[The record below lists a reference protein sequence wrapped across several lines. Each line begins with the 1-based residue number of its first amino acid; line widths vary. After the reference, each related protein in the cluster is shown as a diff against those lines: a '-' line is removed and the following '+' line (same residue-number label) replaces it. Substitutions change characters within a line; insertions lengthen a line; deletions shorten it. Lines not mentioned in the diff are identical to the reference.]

1 MLFATPLL
9 DCGFVLL
16 LAYSIVHY
24 ALSRNSWKEYLAGAP
39 CAGGIAVFGAFVFSA
54 FIVNAG
60 KLLPSWNFIFAG
72 VLILFA
78 AGLKED
84 ISGLSRAKKTGAR
97 LLSALILAGCGGIR
111 IMDLHGILGLHA
123 LSYTGSLGLTVLG
136 CLLLTFAFDLA
147 ERMNG
152 WAVRAGL
159 IVFTVYG
166 GYFAYMGSPGL
177 AAVSFALLG
186 ALAAFIRFPFSPAGI
201 RIGHTGSLITGF
213 MAAVLSV
220 QFIQLYPESSASIV
234 GPPGFVMTLAF
245 LLPVFGVSGAFLQR
259 LSKKHAVS

>member
-9 DCGFVLL
+9 NCGFVLL
-16 LAYSIVHY
+16 LAYGIVHF

-60 KLLPSWNFIFAG
+60 KALPSWNFIFAG
-72 VLILFA
+72 VLVLFA

-84 ISGLSRAKKTGAR
+84 INGLSRAKKTGAR
-97 LLSALILAGCGGIR
+97 LLAALILAGCGGIR
-111 IMDLHGILGLHA
+111 IMDLHGILGIHT

-136 CLLLTFAFDLA
+136 CLLLTHAFDLA

-159 IVFTVYG
+159 IVFLVYG
-166 GYFAYMGSPGL
+166 GYFVYMDHFGL
-177 AAVSFALLG
+177 AAVSFSLLG

-213 MAAVLSV
+213 MAAVLSI
-220 QFIQLYPESSASIV
+220 QFIQLYPNNQSLLVEN
-234 GPPGFVMTLAF
+234 PGFVVSLAF
-245 LLPVFGVSGAFLQR
+245 LLPVLGASQAFVQH
-259 LSKKHAVS
+259 LSKKHAAS